1 LTAVHTDDI
10 SSEPIRKFFANPN
23 FAFLSTINRDGSS
36 QVTPTWI
43 DLDEVHGLILINTAV
58 GRLKQK
64 NVSRDPRV
72 SISMIDG
79 MDNPYSMV
87 TIRGKVI
94 EQSKVGADEHIDKL
108 ARKYLNADRYPAHSP
123 NVSRIILKIKPDRIS
138 YLPPRYGQYLKSD

>member
-1 LTAVHTDDI
+1 LTAVDAYHI
-10 SSEPIRKFFANPN
+10 SSEPIRKFFVDRN
-23 FAFLSTINRDGSS
+23 FAFLSTINRDGSP

-43 DLDEVHGLILINTAV
+43 DLDEVHGLVLINTAV

-79 MDNPYSMV
+79 RDNPYSMV

-94 EQSKVGADEHIDKL
+94 EQSRVGADEHIDKL
-108 ARKYLNADRYPAHSP
+108 ARKYLNTDRYPAHSP
-123 NVSRIILKIKPDRIS
+123 NVSRIILKIKPDKIS
-138 YLPPRYGQYLKSD
+138 YLPPRYAQYLKSD